1 MLAFDT
7 ADTILIVRVGYLAYR
22 PGVEI
27 IDGAVLCGLLSNV
40 NVTMAQ
46 SESGSGVAFGTSEET
61 RLVLRN
67 LDTFVEQEV
76 VPIAAEL
83 GETLTNPRLGHEPNG
98 RLTDEVL
105 DAIGRVR
112 QKSADAGYYAMNMP
126 TDVGGEDVSAVTW
139 YRANKHLA
147 NSDVPLSNEVLAG
160 PAGPKPLLAGAEG
173 EQVEQYLEPAMRA
186 EKTTAFAQTE
196 PGAGSDSPNM
206 STRAEKDGDE
216 WVMNGTKQWITNA
229 PYADFVQVF
238 ARTTPKE
245 EAGRHGG
252 ITCFIVEDDE
262 FEVGSLNNAVGAVGR
277 QAELRLDDVRVPDDR
292 VLGDVDAAFYDAMG
306 FLGLGRLEIGAQAI
320 GSAEWLLDRATEFA
334 NDREAFGRSIGDF
347 QSISHKIARGRAT
360 VYAAD
365 AAGLRCAWTLD
376 GGDAAITESSIL
388 KWFATKVFWDVA
400 DDVVQVH
407 GSGGLA
413 EDNPFMDRLHQAR
426 IFRIVEGTDEIQLNT
441 IASQYG
447 L

>member
-1 MLAFDT
+1 MGRSAND
-7 ADTILIVRVGYLAYR
+7 
-22 PGVEI
+22 
-27 IDGAVLCGLLSNV
+27 
-40 NVTMAQ
+40 
-46 SESGSGVAFGTSEET
+46 SGVAFDIDEET
-61 RLVLRN
+61 QLILRS
-67 LDTFVEQEV
+67 LDEFVEQEV
-76 VPIAAEL
+76 EPIAAEL
-83 GETLTNPRLGHEPNG
+83 GETLTNPRLGHEPDG

-112 QKSADAGYYAMNMP
+112 KRSAEAGYYAMNMP
-126 TDVGGEDVSAVTW
+126 SDVGGEDVSAVTW
-139 YRANKHLA
+139 YRANKRLA
-147 NSDVPLSNEVLAG
+147 TSAVPLSNEVLAG
-160 PAGPKPLLAGAEG
+160 PAGPKPLLAAAESDQI
-173 EQVEQYLEPAMRA
+173 ENYLEPAMRA

-196 PGAGSDSPNM
+196 PGVGSDSPNM
-206 STRAEKDGDE
+206 DTHAEKDGNE
-216 WVMNGTKQWITNA
+216 WVLDGTKQWITNA
-229 PYADFVQVF
+229 PYADFIQVF
-238 ARTTPKE
+238 ARTTPQA

-262 FEVGSLNNAVGAVGR
+262 FELGSLNNAVGSVGR
-277 QAELRLDDVRVPDDR
+277 QAEVRLDDVRVPADR

-334 NDREAFGRSIGDF
+334 TDREAFDRSIGDF
-347 QSISHKIARGRAT
+347 QAISHKIARGRAN

-376 GGDAAITESSIL
+376 GGDPAIAESSIL
-388 KWFATKVFWDVA
+388 KWFATNTFWEVA
-400 DDVVQVH
+400 DDVIQVH
-407 GSGGLA
+407 GSSGLA
-413 EDNPFMDRLHQAR
+413 EENPFMDRLHQAR